1 MVGRLSEQTVD
12 EVARA
17 ECARHERSNHLPVR
31 RVHAHL
37 VTDVHEHVLMTQ
49 RHQRELAEVGV
60 RGEVFQRV

>member
-1 MVGRLSEQTVD
+1 MD

-17 ECARHERSNHLPVR
+17 ERARHERRDHLPVR

-37 VTDVHEHVLMTQ
+37 VTDVHEHVLVAQ

-60 RGEVFQRV
+60 RGEVFERV